1 MLVAGGIVLIGAAV
15 FGALIQP
22 LGFIGLLALFIL
34 LIGVAVLFGRSPFP
48 EPRQADL
55 PKADL
60 KQLAGRTEIWL
71 EAQRPALPAPA
82 RQLVD
87 GNGVQLEL
95 PAPQLTTLD
104 PATQAADKIRKH
116 VGEDMPTTCAGSIA
130 RPSGRHPK
138 KTTG

>member
-1 MLVAGGIVLIGAAV
+1 MRVRMLIAGGIVLIGAA
-15 FGALIQP
+15 FLGALIQP

-71 EAQRPALPAPA
+71 EAQRPSLPAPA
-82 RQLVD
+82 RPLVD
-87 GNGVQLEL
+87 GIGVQLDL
-95 PAPQLTTLD
+95 LAPHHKTLHQ
-104 PATQAADKIRKH
+104 PTPQADTRRKH
-116 VGEDMPTTCAGSIA
+116 VGAALPN
-130 RPSGRHPK
+130 
-138 KTTG
+138 TTGTR

>member
-1 MLVAGGIVLIGAAV
+1 MRVRMLIAGGIVLIGAA
-15 FGALIQP
+15 FLGALIQP

-82 RQLVD
+82 RQPVD
-87 GNGVQLEL
+87 GIGVQLDL
-95 PAPQLTTLD
+95 LAPQPQTTD
-104 PATQAADKIRKH
+104 PPTPAAAPIRQLAGQALPDP
-116 VGEDMPTTCAGSIA
+116 VQG
-130 RPSGRHPK
+130 
-138 KTTG
+138 